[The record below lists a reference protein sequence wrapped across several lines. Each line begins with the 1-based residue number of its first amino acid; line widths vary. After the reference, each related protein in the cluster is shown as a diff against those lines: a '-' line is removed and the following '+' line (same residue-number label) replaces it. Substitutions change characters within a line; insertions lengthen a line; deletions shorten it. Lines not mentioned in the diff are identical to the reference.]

1 MPQSPPPD
9 RRTQFLATW
18 GAILA
23 TFGLGWNLY
32 RDLLD
37 RGKLQIS
44 ARVRRIGM
52 SADGKYYAVSPNVNV
67 QAYQKLFVVMG
78 VVNVGR
84 RPVLWQGWGGKY
96 HKREDEKNA
105 FYIVGR
111 GLPKMLQ
118 EGESHSELTDLE
130 ANLMPASE
138 NVKKLY
144 VWDAAGKEWKLS
156 RKQLKGLKKEA
167 RDAMA
172 SN

>member
-1 MPQSPPPD
+1 MLQAPPQD
-9 RRTQFLATW
+9 NLTKFLAAW

-23 TFGLGWNLY
+23 TFGLGWTLY

-67 QAYQKLFVVMG
+67 EASQKLFVVMS
-78 VVNVGR
+78 VVNIGR
-84 RPVLWQGWGGKY
+84 RPWQGWGGKY
-96 HKREDEKNA
+96 HKREGEKNA

-144 VWDAAGKEWKLS
+144 VWDAAGKEWRLS
-156 RKQLKGLKKEA
+156 RKQLKELKREA
-167 RDAMA
+167 RQAMA
-172 SN
+172 